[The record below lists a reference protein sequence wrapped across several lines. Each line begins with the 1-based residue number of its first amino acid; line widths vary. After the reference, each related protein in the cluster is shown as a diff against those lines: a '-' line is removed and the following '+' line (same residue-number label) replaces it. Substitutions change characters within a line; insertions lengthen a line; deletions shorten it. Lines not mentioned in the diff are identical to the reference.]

1 MPKLPDSAIQEA
13 IKSSLQTEKNA
24 MNFYRMAAGH
34 MQRPQARKLFELL
47 ASEEREHA
55 RHFYDLYKGSDLPPF
70 EQFMDQS
77 LQEDKNYL
85 LEQEK
90 VLLADLRIRKAME
103 LAMEKEK
110 NLENQLQK
118 LAEKITDEEVRRI
131 YLDNAES
138 TRRHFL
144 MIESEYAHMMGMV
157 HETDIDTFVRE

>member
-1 MPKLPDSAIQEA
+1 MPKMPDSAIQEA

-34 MQRPQARKLFELL
+34 MQRPQARQLFELL

-55 RHFYDLYKGSDLPPF
+55 RHFYDLYKGNDLPPF

-85 LEQEK
+85 HEQEK

-110 NLENQLQK
+110 ALENQLQS
-118 LAEKITDEEVRRI
+118 LAEKITDEEVRLI

-144 MIESEYAHMMGMV
+144 MIESEYAHLMGMV

>member
-1 MPKLPDSAIQEA
+1 MPKLTDSAVQEA
-13 IKSSLQTEKNA
+13 IKNSLQTEKNA
-24 MNFYRMAAGH
+24 MNFYHMAACH
-34 MQRPQARKLFELL
+34 MQRPQAKQLFELL

-70 EQFMDQS
+70 EEFMQQTLKEDQDYI
-77 LQEDKNYL
+77 LQ
-85 LEQEK
+85 QEK

-103 LAMEKEK
+103 LAMEKEQA
-110 NLENQLQK
+110 LEKELRA
-118 LAEKITDEEVRRI
+118 LANRIADAEVRNI

-144 MIESEYAHMMGMV
+144 MIESEYAHLMAMV

>member
-1 MPKLPDSAIQEA
+1 MTKRSDSASQEA

-34 MQRPQARKLFELL
+34 MQRPQAKQLFELL
-47 ASEEREHA
+47 AREEREHA
-55 RHFYDLYKGSDLPPF
+55 RHFYDLCNANDLPPF
-70 EQFMDQS
+70 EEFMDQS
-77 LQEDKNYL
+77 LQEDREYL

-103 LAMEKEK
+103 LAMEKEVA
-110 NLENQLQK
+110 LEKELRT

-144 MIESEYAHMMGMV
+144 MIESEYAHLMGMV